1 MNRPLVAFAALLLTL
16 TIAAFTPPVRA
27 DEGGTDSDGANKEQ
41 VAQFLAGLHFR
52 ADRLELPTAHAALT
66 PKNNFR
72 VLDAK
77 DAEAVLTQ
85 LWGNPPDSD
94 TLALLVPGNVDL
106 SAPDGWAVV
115 VSYSDE
121 GYVSD
126 DDAQKIDY
134 DDMLKTMKAAVHDAN
149 AERQRQGYGSLE
161 LVGWAAKPH
170 YDASGKKLYW
180 AKELEFDG
188 NKEHTLNYAIR
199 VLGRRGYLSLNA
211 VSAMSEMPKVQAG
224 MQGVLD
230 MAEFTPGERYAD
242 YNSSTDKTAAYG
254 LAALVAGG
262 IAAKAGLF
270 GKLLALLLAAKKL
283 VVVALAA
290 IAAFVKKLFSRKSA

>member
-1 MNRPLVAFAALLLTL
+1 MSRPFVTFAALLLTV
-16 TIAAFTPPVRA
+16 AAATCAPRIHAA
-27 DEGGTDSDGANKEQ
+27 DGETDPKES
-41 VAQFLAGLHFR
+41 ARSFLAGLHFR
-52 ADRLELPTAHAALT
+52 ADRLELPSAHAALT

-77 DAEAVLTQ
+77 DAQAVLTQ

-94 TLALLVPGNVDL
+94 TLAMLVPGNVDL
-106 SAPDGWAVV
+106 SAPDSWAVV
-115 VSYSDE
+115 VSYNDEGHVSDE
-121 GYVSD
+121 
-126 DDAQKIDY
+126 DAAKIDY
-134 DDMLKTMKAAVHDAN
+134 DDMLKTLKQAIHEAN
-149 AERQRQGYGSLE
+149 PERERQGYGSLE
-161 LVGWAAKPH
+161 LIGWAAKPH
-170 YDASGKKLYW
+170 YDTAGKKLYW

-211 VSAMSEMPKVQAG
+211 VSGMSEMDRVKNG

-230 MAEFTPGERYAD
+230 MAEFNPGERYAD
-242 YNSSTDKTAAYG
+242 FNSSTDKTAAYG

-270 GKLLALLLAAKKL
+270 GKLLAMLLAAKKL
-283 VVVALAA
+283 VVVGLAA
-290 IAAFVKKLFSRKSA
+290 VAAFVKRLFSRNKA